1 MTEIFYAVD
10 HVLLLNGYD
19 DPEKHKHWAKHL
31 LISLN
36 GKFNCLIGDKKMSCE
51 GIMISSNVFHTIE
64 SNGKYIL
71 VYIFDETTDISKEM
85 EKTYLKSRDHYI
97 LKSDTVEEI
106 KIIWN
111 DSIMKRSDFKRIKE
125 NYTNV
130 YEKILNVCDLNVKT
144 PHIKDDRIKKV
155 LKLLQD
161 REEITDGTIG
171 ELAQI
176 ICLSESRL
184 SHLFKKETKISLN
197 SFLVITK
204 IAKTYEYIFA
214 GKNITEA
221 SIKAGFYS
229 PSHFATTN
237 KNMFGISANGFRKQV
252 RFIQV

>member
-1 MTEIFYAVD
+1 MAEIFCALD
-10 HVLLLNGYD
+10 HVLLLADYN

-31 LISLN
+31 LISLKGN
-36 GKFNCLIGDKKMSCE
+36 FNCLIEGEKISCE

-64 SNGKYIL
+64 SNGEDLL
-71 VYIFDETTDISKEM
+71 VYIFDETTDISKEI
-85 EKTYLKSRDHYI
+85 EEIYLKNRDYYI
-97 LKSDTVEEI
+97 LKSDIVE
-106 KIIWN
+106 KIRTIWN
-111 DSIMKRSDFKRIKE
+111 HSMGKTSDSKKIEE
-125 NYTNV
+125 NYSNS
-130 YEKILNVCDLNVKT
+130 YEKILNACNLKVKT

-161 REEITDGTIG
+161 REEITDGTIA

-176 ICLSESRL
+176 ICLSQSRL
-184 SHLFKKETKISLN
+184 SHLFKEETKISLN

-214 GKNITEA
+214 GENITEA
-221 SIKAGFYS
+221 CIKAGFHS